1 MNKIIGIGNALV
13 DVLVRLDDDRTL
25 EMFHL
30 PKGSMQ
36 LLDEDRYHQIRQF
49 FTTRESRMTTG
60 GSACNTMLALANL
73 GEHPGIIGR
82 VGNDAQGEFFRRN
95 SLEHGIDAR
104 LGSSNLPTG
113 VASTFISPDG
123 QRTFGTYLGAAGTM
137 SADELTPETLKGY
150 TYLYIE
156 GYLVQDHDLMTRA
169 CRLAKDAGM
178 TVCYDLA
185 SYNIVE
191 ADRDFITR
199 IVDEYADIV
208 FANEDEA
215 RAFTLRDG
223 QEALD
228 ELARHCR
235 VAVMKVGPRGA
246 FIKRGDEQTHVPAK
260 DVKVTDTNAAG
271 DYFAAGFL
279 YGYMRGCT
287 LNTCGRIGSELSG
300 AIIQVVGTA
309 LPAEVWDE
317 IKLNIK
323 AILSE

>member
-25 EMFHL
+25 DMFHL

-36 LLDEDRYHQIRQF
+36 LLDNDRYHQIHQF
-49 FTTRESRMTTG
+49 FTTQKSYMTTG

-73 GEHPGIIGR
+73 GEHTGIIGK
-82 VGNDAQGEFFRRN
+82 VGDDALGEFFRRN
-95 SLEHGIDAR
+95 SMEHGIDAR
-104 LGSSNLPTG
+104 LESCELPTG
-113 VASTFISPDG
+113 VASIFISPDG
-123 QRTFGTYLGAAGTM
+123 QRTFGTYLGAAGSM
-137 SADELTPETLKGY
+137 SVGELTPATLKGY

-156 GYLVQDHDLMTRA
+156 GYLVQNHDLMIRA
-169 CRLAKDAGM
+169 CQLAREAGM

-191 ADRDFITR
+191 ADRDFITHV
-199 IVDEYADIV
+199 VDEYADIV

-215 RAFTLRDG
+215 RVFTSRTG

-228 ELARHCR
+228 ELARHCD
-235 VAVMKVGPRGA
+235 VVVMKVGAAGA
-246 FIKRGDEQTHVPAK
+246 YIKRGSEQTHIPAK
-260 DVKVTDTNAAG
+260 NVKVTDTNAAG

-279 YGYMRGCT
+279 YGYMRGCG
-287 LNTCGRIGSELSG
+287 LNTCGRIGTELSG

-309 LPAEVWDE
+309 LPTGVWDE